1 MRRSRPD
8 TPHDG
13 DNELRNLRSQSAPL
27 LWFVGL
33 LSLFSNLLMLTGPL
47 YMLQVY
53 DRVLNSGSEATLV
66 SLTLLA
72 AFLFAMMGVLDWARG
87 RIMARIGVRF
97 QLGLGLRISDLLLGE
112 RAQQGADLTV
122 LRDMDAVQRVM
133 VSPVMLA
140 LFDLPWVPI
149 FLFGIWMFHP
159 SLGLLAVAGGLSLVM
174 ISILHQRL
182 SRGPGAQ
189 AMTSQQRADACA
201 AEIADAADTVRSL
214 GMRDAAFR
222 RWRESAD
229 VALAGQQRLAD
240 LGGGFAALTRTLR
253 LFLQSAMLG
262 MGAWLVLGGE
272 LGPGAMIAGSILL
285 GRALMP
291 VEQVIGQWS
300 ALDQARRGW
309 RTLARALSEM
319 PPPVLRTGL
328 PWPVARVQVQQ
339 MTVVPPGAAGAVL
352 RGVSMTV
359 EPGEAVGVIGPSGAG
374 KSTLA
379 HALTGVWPP
388 VWGKVRLGGAALDHY
403 APDTLGRLVGYLPQQ
418 VQFFAGTIAENIG
431 RLDRPVRDDAV
442 IAAARRAGA
451 HDMILDL
458 PEGYD
463 TWLDSAGA
471 PLSGGQARR
480 IGLARALYGDPVLL
494 VLDEPHAGL
503 DHRGRAT
510 VSDVIAKMK
519 AAGGAVIVMAHHAVS
534 VEDCDLLLLLDGG
547 LARSFGPREQVLER
561 AADLCMGESAERGLA
576 S

>member
-1 MRRSRPD
+1 
-8 TPHDG
+8 
-13 DNELRNLRSQSAPL
+13 
-27 LWFVGL
+27 
-33 LSLFSNLLMLTGPL
+33 
-47 YMLQVY
+47 
-53 DRVLNSGSEATLV
+53 
-66 SLTLLA
+66 
-72 AFLFAMMGVLDWARG
+72 
-87 RIMARIGVRF
+87 
-97 QLGLGLRISDLLLGE
+97 
-112 RAQQGADLTV
+112 
-122 LRDMDAVQRVM
+122 MDAVQRIM

-182 SRGPGAQ
+182 SRGPGVQ
-189 AMTSQQRADACA
+189 AMTSQQRADASA
-201 AEIADAADTVRSL
+201 AEIAGAADTVRSL

-229 VALAGQQRLAD
+229 VALSDQQRLAD
-240 LGGGFAALTRTLR
+240 QGGGFAALTRTLR

-262 MGAWLVLGGE
+262 MGAWLVLGAE

-309 RTLARALSEM
+309 QALARALSEV
-319 PPPVLRTGL
+319 PPTVPRTGL
-328 PWPVARVQVQQ
+328 PHPVARVQVQQ
-339 MTVVPPGAAGAVL
+339 ATVVPPGASGAAL

-359 EPGEAVGVIGPSGAG
+359 EPGEAVGVIGPSGSG

-379 HALTGVWPP
+379 HALTGGWPP

-403 APDTLGRLVGYLPQQ
+403 APDTLGRLIGYLPQQ
-418 VQFFAGTIAENIG
+418 VRFIEGTIAENIG

-442 IAAARRAGA
+442 IAAARRAGV

-463 TWLDSAGA
+463 TWLDTDGA

-510 VSDVIAKMK
+510 VRDVIAKMK
-519 AAGGAVIVMAHHAVS
+519 AADGAVIVMAHHAVS

-561 AADLCMGESAERGLA
+561 AADLCMGESAKSGLA